1 MGSAGH
7 AVEGVRQV
15 GSAGHAVPREA
26 AEGNRAA
33 ALTRPFNQTALH
45 ARSAERREKANAENA
60 LAQQRRG
67 MHGPGSMSVSGGD
80 WRRSHARD
88 QVVDRQRSEDV
99 QQCLLRGAAAWAIG
113 RVGQKPSDT
122 FNGSSAQQLLQVKSN
137 GDTASTGDS
146 ARLGSQGI
154 EGRDL
159 RWWLHSW
166 QHWHQEEDRRLSGCT
181 DFDAMHFAKTRR
193 VRLGGAW
200 GCVLAWMRGAQ
211 TTAHDTQLLDM
222 IQATFRLAGTA
233 CERRTPGIIA
243 SGRDAQQMSDSSSGS
258 GTGTGS
264 GSGTGTGSD
273 TRTERASGD
282 QTASEGQPTNGQS
295 GNNMSSEDNT
305 SMVRRAMNNVELRLA
320 RSQATVI
327 IHNLM
332 QELTTFVTRSLGGA
346 TGERDAM
353 MTGVPEEHRQILTT
367 VQAQAVTCVVP
378 PHSSV
383 ECPGR

>member
-1 MGSAGH
+1 
-7 AVEGVRQV
+7 
-15 GSAGHAVPREA
+15 
-26 AEGNRAA
+26 
-33 ALTRPFNQTALH
+33 
-45 ARSAERREKANAENA
+45 
-60 LAQQRRG
+60 
-67 MHGPGSMSVSGGD
+67 MHGPGAMSVSGGD

-122 FNGSSAQQLLQVKSN
+122 FNGSSAQQLLQVKN
-137 GDTASTGDS
+137 KGDTANAGDS
-146 ARLGSQGI
+146 ARLDSQGI

-166 QHWHQEEDRRLSGCT
+166 LSWHQKEDRRLSGCT

-211 TTAHDTQLLDM
+211 MRAHGTLDM

-233 CERRTPGIIA
+233 CEQRTLGIIA

-264 GSGTGTGSD
+264 GKQGENRSD
-273 TRTERASGD
+273 AYARTTRTWS
-282 QTASEGQPTNGQS
+282 
-295 GNNMSSEDNT
+295 
-305 SMVRRAMNNVELRLA
+305 
-320 RSQATVI
+320 
-327 IHNLM
+327 
-332 QELTTFVTRSLGGA
+332 
-346 TGERDAM
+346 DA
-353 MTGVPEEHRQILTT
+353 Q
-367 VQAQAVTCVVP
+367 
-378 PHSSV
+378 
-383 ECPGR
+383 